1 MGNLGHQ
8 AARLAASKIC
18 DNIVKGLCKDPET
31 EVVKLIDM
39 WQKFMGD
46 EKIDLNYDSARK
58 MICDKD
64 CTLNKY
70 MHRLINEIDPH
81 VLKTIALNLGF
92 EAFVYG
98 TKTIRKNR
106 EKYGCNVPWLILMDP
121 TSACNLHCT
130 GCWAAE
136 YGHKLNLTFDE
147 MDKVVTQGK
156 ELGVY
161 LYMFTGGEPLVRK
174 ADLVKLC
181 EKHSD
186 CAFLAFT
193 NGTLVDEAFCA
204 DLKRIG
210 NLYLAISLEG
220 FSEVNDLRRGT
231 GVFAKVMH
239 AMDLLKENGLVFGT
253 SICYTSKN
261 YKTVTSDEFIDMI
274 VEKNNMHDFD
284 SSMFFRWIFKSAFAI
299 LIVTNTWNIVMG
311 VFDATQQVVN
321 QSAGVIIGDTS
332 IDFDTLLPDLES
344 RLEAMDIGPLLGLWF
359 QTLVVGLTMNIL
371 SICIFLVTYGR
382 MIEIYAVTALGP
394 IPLATLGNA
403 EWRGMGQ
410 NYLKSLLA
418 LGFQAFL
425 IMVVVGIYA
434 VLIQQIGTADDI
446 SGAIWGCMGYTV
458 LLCFCLFKTGSISKA
473 VFTAH

>member
-18 DNIVKGLCKDPET
+18 DSIVKGLCKDPET

-70 MHRLINEIDPH
+70 MHRLINEIDP
-81 VLKTIALNLGF
+81 
-92 EAFVYG
+92 
-98 TKTIRKNR
+98 KTIRKNR

-174 ADLVKLC
+174 SDLVKLC

-186 CAFLAFT
+186 
-193 NGTLVDEAFCA
+193 
-204 DLKRIG
+204 
-210 NLYLAISLEG
+210 
-220 FSEVNDLRRGT
+220 
-231 GVFAKVMH
+231 
-239 AMDLLKENGLVFGT
+239 
-253 SICYTSKN
+253 
-261 YKTVTSDEFIDMI
+261 
-274 VEKNNMHDFD
+274 
-284 SSMFFRWIFKSAFAI
+284 
-299 LIVTNTWNIVMG
+299 
-311 VFDATQQVVN
+311 
-321 QSAGVIIGDTS
+321 
-332 IDFDTLLPDLES
+332 
-344 RLEAMDIGPLLGLWF
+344 
-359 QTLVVGLTMNIL
+359 
-371 SICIFLVTYGR
+371 
-382 MIEIYAVTALGP
+382 
-394 IPLATLGNA
+394 
-403 EWRGMGQ
+403 
-410 NYLKSLLA
+410 
-418 LGFQAFL
+418 
-425 IMVVVGIYA
+425 
-434 VLIQQIGTADDI
+434 
-446 SGAIWGCMGYTV
+446 
-458 LLCFCLFKTGSISKA
+458 
-473 VFTAH
+473 

>member
-274 VEKNNMHDFD
+274 VEKGCRYALYFHYMPVGNDASLELLPNPQQRLYIKDRVREIRNMTSGKGIFTMDFQND
-284 SSMFFRWIFKSAFAI
+284 GEASICLLLCLAHNLIRCALCNKQGRANRI
-299 LIVTNTWNIVMG
+299 LIPA
-311 VFDATQQVVN
+311 VFFHLIRQKADFFQQRFILCISLFKRSGQLLDERIHLFRAV
-321 QSAGVIIGDTS
+321 SAAGA
-332 IDFDTLLPDLES
+332 E
-344 RLEAMDIGPLLGLWF
+344 LEAMIFHLL
-359 QTLVVGLTMNIL
+359 
-371 SICIFLVTYGR
+371 R
-382 MIEIYAVTALGP
+382 
-394 IPLATLGNA
+394 
-403 EWRGMGQ
+403 R
-410 NYLKSLLA
+410 
-418 LGFQAFL
+418 
-425 IMVVVGIYA
+425 
-434 VLIQQIGTADDI
+434 
-446 SGAIWGCMGYTV
+446 
-458 LLCFCLFKTGSISKA
+458 
-473 VFTAH
+473 

>member
-31 EVVKLIDM
+31 EVVKLIDI

-46 EKIDLNYDSARK
+46 EKIDLNYDSARR

-81 VLKTIALNLGF
+81 VLK
-92 EAFVYG
+92 
-98 TKTIRKNR
+98 
-106 EKYGCNVPWLILMDP
+106 
-121 TSACNLHCT
+121 
-130 GCWAAE
+130 
-136 YGHKLNLTFDE
+136 NLTFDE

-181 EKHSD
+181 EKHND

-253 SICYTSKN
+253 SICSTSKN

-274 VEKNNMHDFD
+274 VEKGCRYALYFHYMPVGN
-284 SSMFFRWIFKSAFAI
+284 
-299 LIVTNTWNIVMG
+299 
-311 VFDATQQVVN
+311 DA
-321 QSAGVIIGDTS
+321 SLE
-332 IDFDTLLPDLES
+332 LLPNPKQ
-344 RLEAMDIGPLLGLWF
+344 RLYIKDRVREIRNMTSGKGIFTMDF
-359 QTLVVGLTMNIL
+359 QNDGEFVGG
-371 SICIFLVTYGR
+371 CIAGGR
-382 MIEIYAVTALGP
+382 NYFHI
-394 IPLATLGNA
+394 NA
-403 EWRGMGQ
+403 NGDAEPCVFIH
-410 NYLKSLLA
+410 Y
-418 LGFQAFL
+418 
-425 IMVVVGIYA
+425 
-434 VLIQQIGTADDI
+434 
-446 SGAIWGCMGYTV
+446 SGANIRTHSMLEILKQPLFMAYHDNQPFNENHYRPCPMLENPEILQRLVKETGAKSTD
-458 LLCFCLFKTGSISKA
+458 LQSPESAEHLCNKCKEYAQAWKPCADKLWAEEGHSN
-473 VFTAH
+473 

>member
-147 MDKVVTQGK
+147 MDKVVTQGL
-156 ELGVY
+156 EYICICLQEGS
-161 LYMFTGGEPLVRK
+161 LLSENQTLLSSVR
-174 ADLVKLC
+174 
-181 EKHSD
+181 S
-186 CAFLAFT
+186 
-193 NGTLVDEAFCA
+193 
-204 DLKRIG
+204 
-210 NLYLAISLEG
+210 
-220 FSEVNDLRRGT
+220 
-231 GVFAKVMH
+231 
-239 AMDLLKENGLVFGT
+239 
-253 SICYTSKN
+253 
-261 YKTVTSDEFIDMI
+261 TVTVHFWHS
-274 VEKNNMHDFD
+274 
-284 SSMFFRWIFKSAFAI
+284 
-299 LIVTNTWNIVMG
+299 
-311 VFDATQQVVN
+311 Q
-321 QSAGVIIGDTS
+321 
-332 IDFDTLLPDLES
+332 
-344 RLEAMDIGPLLGLWF
+344 
-359 QTLVVGLTMNIL
+359 
-371 SICIFLVTYGR
+371 
-382 MIEIYAVTALGP
+382 
-394 IPLATLGNA
+394 
-403 EWRGMGQ
+403 
-410 NYLKSLLA
+410 
-418 LGFQAFL
+418 
-425 IMVVVGIYA
+425 
-434 VLIQQIGTADDI
+434 
-446 SGAIWGCMGYTV
+446 
-458 LLCFCLFKTGSISKA
+458 
-473 VFTAH
+473 TAHSWMRPSAQT

>member
-1 MGNLGHQ
+1 MGNLGHK
-8 AARLAASKIC
+8 AARLVASKIC

-161 LYMFTGGEPLVRK
+161 LYMFTGGASCQKIRP
-174 ADLVKLC
+174 C
-181 EKHSD
+181 
-186 CAFLAFT
+186 
-193 NGTLVDEAFCA
+193 
-204 DLKRIG
+204 
-210 NLYLAISLEG
+210 
-220 FSEVNDLRRGT
+220 
-231 GVFAKVMH
+231 
-239 AMDLLKENGLVFGT
+239 
-253 SICYTSKN
+253 
-261 YKTVTSDEFIDMI
+261 
-274 VEKNNMHDFD
+274 
-284 SSMFFRWIFKSAFAI
+284 
-299 LIVTNTWNIVMG
+299 
-311 VFDATQQVVN
+311 
-321 QSAGVIIGDTS
+321 
-332 IDFDTLLPDLES
+332 
-344 RLEAMDIGPLLGLWF
+344 
-359 QTLVVGLTMNIL
+359 
-371 SICIFLVTYGR
+371 
-382 MIEIYAVTALGP
+382 
-394 IPLATLGNA
+394 
-403 EWRGMGQ
+403 
-410 NYLKSLLA
+410 
-418 LGFQAFL
+418 
-425 IMVVVGIYA
+425 
-434 VLIQQIGTADDI
+434 
-446 SGAIWGCMGYTV
+446 
-458 LLCFCLFKTGSISKA
+458 
-473 VFTAH
+473 

>member
-161 LYMFTGGEPLVRK
+161 LYMFTGGEPLVRRICTP
-174 ADLVKLC
+174 LVKKLKAIHGIC
-181 EKHSD
+181 QVT
-186 CAFLAFT
+186 LTT
-193 NGTLVDEAFCA
+193 NG
-204 DLKRIG
+204 I
-210 NLYLAISLEG
+210 
-220 FSEVNDLRRGT
+220 
-231 GVFAKVMH
+231 
-239 AMDLLKENGLVFGT
+239 
-253 SICYTSKN
+253 
-261 YKTVTSDEFIDMI
+261 
-274 VEKNNMHDFD
+274 
-284 SSMFFRWIFKSAFAI
+284 
-299 LIVTNTWNIVMG
+299 
-311 VFDATQQVVN
+311 
-321 QSAGVIIGDTS
+321 
-332 IDFDTLLPDLES
+332 
-344 RLEAMDIGPLLGLWF
+344 LLGEQLP
-359 QTLVVGLTMNIL
+359 GLMEAGLDADTQAQISHAAL
-371 SICIFLVTYGR
+371 RGW
-382 MIEIYAVTALGP
+382 ALGEP
-394 IPLATLGNA
+394 DFIENL
-403 EWRGMGQ
+403 
-410 NYLKSLLA
+410 
-418 LGFQAFL
+418 
-425 IMVVVGIYA
+425 
-434 VLIQQIGTADDI
+434 QQKTERRVKRQKAGRPAARTASVHED
-446 SGAIWGCMGYTV
+446 
-458 LLCFCLFKTGSISKA
+458 
-473 VFTAH
+473 

>member
-147 MDKVVTQGK
+147 MDKVVTQG
-156 ELGVY
+156 
-161 LYMFTGGEPLVRK
+161 
-174 ADLVKLC
+174 
-181 EKHSD
+181 
-186 CAFLAFT
+186 
-193 NGTLVDEAFCA
+193 
-204 DLKRIG
+204 
-210 NLYLAISLEG
+210 
-220 FSEVNDLRRGT
+220 
-231 GVFAKVMH
+231 
-239 AMDLLKENGLVFGT
+239 
-253 SICYTSKN
+253 
-261 YKTVTSDEFIDMI
+261 
-274 VEKNNMHDFD
+274 
-284 SSMFFRWIFKSAFAI
+284 
-299 LIVTNTWNIVMG
+299 
-311 VFDATQQVVN
+311 
-321 QSAGVIIGDTS
+321 
-332 IDFDTLLPDLES
+332 
-344 RLEAMDIGPLLGLWF
+344 
-359 QTLVVGLTMNIL
+359 
-371 SICIFLVTYGR
+371 
-382 MIEIYAVTALGP
+382 
-394 IPLATLGNA
+394 
-403 EWRGMGQ
+403 
-410 NYLKSLLA
+410 
-418 LGFQAFL
+418 
-425 IMVVVGIYA
+425 
-434 VLIQQIGTADDI
+434 
-446 SGAIWGCMGYTV
+446 
-458 LLCFCLFKTGSISKA
+458 
-473 VFTAH
+473 